1 MRLLIDIM
9 LLLLI
14 VGIAA
19 SVQSG
24 NSTGNSIIPIG
35 IAKNVT
41 NQTNNSINQTNITNR
56 MNSSNQT
63 NISVVTRSVLGGN
76 GVNKSAIATTSKT
89 TFETSPVSSPGNAAA
104 PLGEGMAME
113 TPGQASFD
121 SYVV

>member
-1 MRLLIDIM
+1 MRLLIGIM

-24 NSTGNSIIPIG
+24 NSTDKSMRPSG
-35 IAKNVT
+35 IAKNIT

-63 NISVVTRSVLGGN
+63 NISGIARSVLGGN
-76 GVNKSAIATTSKT
+76 GINRSAMLTPSKAA
-89 TFETSPVSSPGNAAA
+89 FETNPVGSPGNAAA

-113 TPGQASFD
+113 TPSQASFD
-121 SYVV
+121 SFVI

>member
-1 MRLLIDIM
+1 MRLLIGIM

-24 NSTGNSIIPIG
+24 NSTGKSI
-35 IAKNVT
+35 
-41 NQTNNSINQTNITNR
+41 
-56 MNSSNQT
+56 SNQT
-63 NISVVTRSVLGGN
+63 NISISTRSVLGAN
-76 GVNKSAIATTSKT
+76 GINRSAMAAPSKA

>member
-1 MRLLIDIM
+1 MRLLIGIM
-9 LLLLI
+9 LLSLI

-24 NSTGNSIIPIG
+24 NSTGTSMIPSG

-63 NISVVTRSVLGGN
+63 NISSIARPVLGGN
-76 GVNKSAIATTSKT
+76 GINRSVMVIPSKAA
-89 TFETSPVSSPGNAAA
+89 FETNPVSSTGNAAA
-104 PLGEGMAME
+104 PLGEGRAME
-113 TPGQASFD
+113 TPGQAAFD
-121 SYVV
+121 SYVI

>member
-1 MRLLIDIM
+1 MRLLISTM

-24 NSTGNSIIPIG
+24 NSTG
-35 IAKNVT
+35 KNIMSGGVSKNFT

-63 NISVVTRSVLGGN
+63 NISVVRRSVLGGN
-76 GVNKSAIATTSKT
+76 GINRSAMVA
-89 TFETSPVSSPGNAAA
+89 SSNPFGSNPASSTGNAAA

-113 TPGQASFD
+113 TPAQAAFG
-121 SYVV
+121 SYVF